1 MIRIDDEQLDY
12 YAYRFVRL
20 RLDRHGWTL
29 ARYLANPEAGED
41 QALEPEPLLPAQQAA
56 ALRLWQQQDTGVLPR
71 QHAAPTHGPWIDPA
85 DIVDIGELLAGLRAE
100 VEATEQMPR
109 HNGAAIE
116 PMRHHRKHP
125 NHRNAS
131 ANFNKRR
138 GA

>member
-1 MIRIDDEQLDY
+1 MIRIDDEQLEY
-12 YAYRFVRL
+12 YADRFVLL
-20 RLDRHGWTL
+20 RLNRHGVNL
-29 ARYLANPEAGED
+29 EQYLANVDRFERL
-41 QALEPEPLLPAQQAA
+41 ALEPEPLLPAQQTA

-109 HNGAAIE
+109 QNGAAIE
-116 PMRHHRKHP
+116 PMRHHRH
-125 NHRNAS
+125 NRRNNGDFS
-131 ANFNKRR
+131 KR